1 MVAMNMPKAV
11 ASAVLGCALVSMA
24 PQAAATS
31 ISVKVWEGVNTA
43 GSGGADE
50 QARPSNPLAGATP
63 NAAFTYTF
71 SGGLS
76 WVETTQASNTLS
88 ANVGSG
94 GGSIA
99 GCVGTSC
106 NGATGLMS
114 DVLSTSGFQR
124 TSLFELTFTTSGPT
138 VGVIGHDDG
147 ASIYDGSNT
156 TAYYYDPEPTVL
168 DTSVFSLPAAGTYNI
183 WYVEAN
189 GAPSDLILNLRSLTS
204 VPEPAT
210 LGLMGLGLIGIGF
223 ARRGRKN

>member
-1 MVAMNMPKAV
+1 MVAMNMSKAV

-50 QARPSNPLAGATP
+50 QARPSNPLAAATP

-71 SGGLS
+71 SGGLT
-76 WVETTQASNTLS
+76 WVEATQASNTL
-88 ANVGSG
+88 AAFVGAG

-106 NGATGLMS
+106 SGATALMS
-114 DVLSTSGFQR
+114 DVLSTSGFHR

-168 DTSVFSLPAAGTYNI
+168 DTSAFSLPGAGTYNI

-189 GAPSDLILNLRSLTS
+189 GAPSDLIVNLTS

-223 ARRGRKN
+223 ARRKRTV